1 MQLSL
6 TFRRT
11 IAERFRNPGFVLGVY
26 ILITIIASL
35 AEMGK
40 GPHVF
45 DGTAY
50 THYNNYLIF
59 KYSFFHLINGQDLY
73 ALYPKEHWDL
83 YKYSPS
89 FAAFM
94 GFWAYLPD
102 FLGLIL
108 WNLLNA
114 LVLFFA
120 VRQLP
125 LVNDR
130 MKVAVLWLVLLEML
144 TSIQNAQSNALIA
157 GLIIFAFG
165 FFEKRNLLLA
175 SLCIVLTVF
184 IKLFGLVAFAL
195 FLLYPRKLAFIGYAT
210 GWTLVLVLLPLLF
223 VSPDQLLL
231 IYGSWLDLLAADHS
245 ASMGLSVMGWL
256 ESWFQLTVSKNAVV
270 LVGALLFGLPL
281 LKWKSYP
288 DARFRLLVL
297 ASVLIWVVIFNHRAE
312 SPTFVIA
319 MSGVAL
325 WYFSQERRKENL
337 VLLLMAFV
345 LTSLSPTD
353 LFPAYLRD
361 HLVAPYTLKA
371 VPCILIW
378 FKILYDMLV
387 YPAILLPASTLTRVG
402 L

>member
-1 MQLSL
+1 MQLSP
-6 TFRRT
+6 TFRST
-11 IAERFRNPGFVLGVY
+11 VTARFRTPGFVLGVY
-26 ILITIIASL
+26 IFITVIASL

-59 KYSFFHLINGQDLY
+59 KYSFFHLIHGQDLY
-73 ALYPKEHWDL
+73 TLYPKEHWDL

-89 FAAFM
+89 FAVCM
-94 GFWAYLPD
+94 GLWAYLPD
-102 FLGLIL
+102 FMGLIL

-125 LVNDR
+125 VGNDR

-157 GLIIFAFG
+157 GLIIFAFS
-165 FFEKRNLLLA
+165 FFEKRHLLPA

-184 IKLFGLVAFAL
+184 IKLFGLVALAL
-195 FLLYPRKLAFIGYAT
+195 FLLYPRKLTFIGYT
-210 GWTLVLVLLPLLF
+210 IGWTLLLALFPLLF
-223 VSPDQLLL
+223 VSANQLEYL
-231 IYGSWLDLLAADHS
+231 YVSWLRLLAADHS
-245 ASMGLSVMGWL
+245 TSLGLSVMGWL
-256 ESWFQLTVSKNAVV
+256 ESWFGLTGPKNTVV
-270 LVGALLFGLPL
+270 LAGVLLFGLPL
-281 LKWKSYP
+281 LRRKAYP
-288 DARFRLLVL
+288 SAGFRLLLL

-337 VLLLMAFV
+337 LLLCLAFA

-353 LFPAYLRD
+353 LFPAYVRD
-361 HLVAPYTLKA
+361 HLVVPYTLKA

-378 FKILYDMLV
+378 FKILYEMLV
-387 YPAILLPASTLTRVG
+387 YPVQQPLASALTQPD

>member
-1 MQLSL
+1 MQLSP
-6 TFRRT
+6 TFRST
-11 IAERFRNPGFVLGVY
+11 VTARFRNPGFVLGVY
-26 ILITIIASL
+26 IFITVIASL

-89 FAAFM
+89 FAVLM
-94 GFWAYLPD
+94 GLWAYLPD
-102 FLGLIL
+102 FLGLIF

-114 LVLFFA
+114 LALFFA

-125 LVNDR
+125 PGKDR
-130 MKVAVLWLVLLEML
+130 MKVAVLWWVLLEML

-195 FLLYPRKLAFIGYAT
+195 FLLYPRKITFIGYAL
-210 GWTLVLVLLPLLF
+210 GWTLLLALLPLLF
-223 VSPDQLLL
+223 VSPSQLAFL
-231 IYGSWLDLLAADHS
+231 YASWLQLLAADHS
-245 ASMGLSVMGWL
+245 ASLGLSVMGWL
-256 ESWFQLTVSKNAVV
+256 ESWFGLTVPKNAVV
-270 LVGALLFGLPL
+270 LAGALLFGVPL
-281 LKWKSYP
+281 LRWKAYP
-288 DARFRLLVL
+288 AAHFRLLML

-325 WYFSQERRKENL
+325 WYFSQECRKENL
-337 VLLLMAFV
+337 LLLCLAFI

-353 LFPAYLRD
+353 LFPACVRD
-361 HLVAPYTLKA
+361 DLVVPYTLKA

-378 FKILYDMLV
+378 FKILYEMLV
-387 YPAILLPASTLTRVG
+387 YPAKRPGTSTITYADL
-402 L
+402 